1 MTTIAQQ
8 PRYQRALQHMAE
20 HGPASYLDLEYRLG
34 ISGMHR
40 VVSYL
45 QQHQMIIGLPK
56 KERGV
61 PRKYEITKL
70 GRRAVGQDDASTSTP
85 PTRTRLTDLP
95 AWVPGPD
102 APSRPGA
109 MAAYSIPS
117 LAGRVPAH
125 LS

>member
-40 VVSYL
+40 VVGYL
-45 QQHQMIIGLPK
+45 QQHQMVIGLPK
-56 KERGV
+56 TTRGV
-61 PRKYEITKL
+61 PRKYEITPI
-70 GRRAVGQDDASTSTP
+70 GRRAIGQHAPIASAP

-95 AWVPGPD
+95 AWVPGPSG
-102 APSRPGA
+102 PSRPGS